1 MTLPTELTTHTAAEL
16 ADLAQNLWK
25 AQQKLKAAQQKL
37 KPQEEAIAALEAE
50 LQHAMVAGRLESVAS
65 KNATCSLKR
74 AEFAELTDSKK
85 FFAYVVKKDAWDLVR
100 QQVNVG
106 AARLRWDDKLKIDG
120 VEKGV
125 RVSLSVTTRK

>member
-1 MTLPTELTTHTAAEL
+1 MTDMTA
-16 ADLAQNLWK
+16 ADLATLAQDLWK
-25 AQQKLKAAQQKL
+25 AQQKLKAAQLKL
-37 KPQEEAIAALEAE
+37 KPQEEAVAALETA
-50 LQHAMVAGRLESVAS
+50 LQFEMVSNKVESVAS

-85 FFAYVVKKDAWDLVR
+85 FFKYVVKRDAWDLVR

-106 AARLRWDDKLKIDG
+106 AARLRWDDNLKIDG